1 MRITFKGNGIV
12 WDKDKEKTLCKFE
25 GGHYENSVWLEGE
38 FTTDDPGIIEKLKNY
53 PTVPADAMK
62 YYREEKEKS
71 VELTLE
77 WYEDDLEKHS
87 VKELKEYAIKKGVD
101 LGSSKAKADIIEVL
115 RK

>member
-25 GGHYENSVWLEGE
+25 GGHYDNSVWLEGE

-62 YYREEKEKS
+62 YYREEKEGK
-71 VELTLE
+71 
-77 WYEDDLEKHS
+77 
-87 VKELKEYAIKKGVD
+87 
-101 LGSSKAKADIIEVL
+101 SKAAEPKKKATPKKKAEVL